1 MRDQTAPG
9 VGGAPGDHRRVP
21 PVVVLR
27 ALARCFRLLIAPF
40 IRLEI
45 RGGACA
51 PELETAVIVANHRS
65 MGDAVA
71 GLVILHR
78 FGHYPR
84 VLIAREWVEA
94 NWTGV
99 LARAVGAIPVDRGGD
114 PTRSL
119 DPAVDALRAG
129 APILVMPEG
138 RLWRDDDQN
147 TTGPAKTGA
156 ARLAAG
162 AQVPVV
168 AAALAGTADAWPPGR
183 RLPRLNPFRR
193 SVVLV
198 RVADEPLAVDGRD
211 AKEDTETIMAELR
224 SLLRRANEERDEL
237 MGSS

>member
-1 MRDQTAPG
+1 MGDPEPT
-9 VGGAPGDHRRVP
+9 VIVGAPGDGRRIP
-21 PVVVLR
+21 PEVVLR
-27 ALARCFRLLIAPF
+27 VLARFLRLLMAPF

-51 PELETAVIVANHRS
+51 SELQTGVIVANHRS

-71 GLVILHR
+71 GLVILHH

-99 LARAVGAIPVDRGGD
+99 FARAVGAIPVDRGGD

-119 DPAVDALRAG
+119 EPAIAALRAG
-129 APILVMPEG
+129 PPILVMPEG
-138 RLWRDDDQN
+138 RLWRDNDQN

-162 AQVPVV
+162 ADVPVV
-168 AAALAGTADAWPPGR
+168 IAALAGTAAAWPPGR

-193 SVVLV
+193 SVVV
-198 RVADEPLAVDGRD
+198 VQVADEALTVQGRD

-224 SLLRRANEERDEL
+224 LLLRQANDERKAL
-237 MGSS
+237 IGAS